1 MIRIVLL
8 AIALIYG
15 FSNHVLGK
23 TNSRFRPNKDYAL
36 FFAND
41 DYSTN
46 SGFKPLKNPL
56 KDAEAIGQVLE
67 TAYDFEVHVYPNYTK
82 RQIESTIKTWQEKTY
97 AKDAQLFIFFSGH
110 GAYNEFYSRGYFVP
124 NGAKADNWEAYFNL
138 SILGDVIAKIPCDHI
153 LLAIDACYSG
163 TADREIIFR
172 GPNFSRPG
180 VTEATEKEQLIEKQ
194 LTFTSKLLVTSG
206 GKERTPDGKDHS
218 PFSSAILKGLRSAF
232 TNGDGLFT
240 FRDLLAKLERVNPTP
255 HQGELEGH
263 EEGGFIFVA
272 KGNSIPASSNNKR
285 TDQHL
290 TNSRLDR
297 MAETSAKRSIS
308 SFTDRDGNT
317 YAFKTMKDGK
327 RWMTQNLN
335 IKIQDAYCYED
346 KDENC
351 RKYGRLYTWEAAK
364 EGCRLLGDGWR
375 LPTDAE
381 WKKLAESYG
390 GFYDWSVSKDIGDP
404 KQSYRELLV
413 NGSSGFAALLGGIRY
428 SSGSYY
434 SLGASVYYWTS
445 TESSSST
452 AWFYNFN
459 GGKLWR
465 HNYDSQA
472 YGHSVRCL
480 QPAR

>member
-1 MIRIVLL
+1 MTI
-8 AIALIYG
+8 IAR
-15 FSNHVLGK
+15 
-23 TNSRFRPNKDYAL
+23 TQD
-36 FFAND
+36 
-41 DYSTN
+41 
-46 SGFKPLKNPL
+46 FKPLKNPL

-82 RQIESTIKTWQEKTY
+82 RQIENTIKTWQEKTY
-97 AKDAQLFIFFSGH
+97 SKDAQMFIFFSGH

-138 SILGDVIAKIPCDHI
+138 SILGDVIAKIPCKHI

-163 TADREIIFR
+163 TADRQIIFR

-272 KGNSIPASSNNKR
+272 KGNSIPASSNNTR

-297 MAETSAKRSIS
+297 MAETSTKRSIS

-335 IKIQDAYCYED
+335 IKIQDSYCYEG

-351 RKYGRLYTWEAAK
+351 RKYGRLYTFEAAK
-364 EGCRLLGDGWR
+364 EGCRLLGNGWR
-375 LPTDAE
+375 LPTDKE
-381 WKKLAESYG
+381 WREMAKKYG
-390 GFYDWSVSKDIGDP
+390 GADYDASDAGKAAYNALF
-404 KQSYRELLV
+404 Q
-413 NGSSGFAALLGGIRY
+413 NGSSGFAALLGGWRF
-428 SSGSYY
+428 SDGSYA
-434 SLGASVYYWTS
+434 SLGTFGDFWAS
-445 TESSSST
+445 TEYGRSV
-452 AWFYNFN
+452 AWIYSF
-459 GGKLWR
+459 GDGKLWR
-465 HNYDSQA
+465 NDDDQTL
-472 YGHSVRCL
+472 GHSVRCL
-480 QPAR
+480 QD